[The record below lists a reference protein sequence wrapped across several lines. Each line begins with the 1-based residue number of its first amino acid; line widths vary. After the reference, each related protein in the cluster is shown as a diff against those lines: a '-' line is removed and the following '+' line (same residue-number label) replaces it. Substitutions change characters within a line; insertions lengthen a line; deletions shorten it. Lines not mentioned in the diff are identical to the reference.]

1 MCSGIMTALL
11 SKIENKRL
19 PGCRQNFLAGP
30 TCPSPLR
37 PLSVS
42 GGTMEDLT
50 SQNTILWFFL
60 ACFLISISLMGWLLS
75 PFLSIIVLG
84 AVVAGIFHPVYR
96 LLSMH
101 ERISPGFASMITCLL
116 IFFILFV
123 PIVFFVGVLAQEAY
137 ELIQLAKSPALS
149 SFINTHFTNS
159 ALLDRINPLLA
170 NLDIAITGEELN
182 NTISDIG
189 RAVGLFL
196 YDQARAIASNT
207 LSFLASFFLMLL
219 VIFFLLIDGRK
230 LVRFLIDLSPLP
242 EAQDVQ
248 LIGKFRDMAGAI
260 LVGNGLCGI
269 IQGAAG
275 GLLFW
280 LFGLQSAFLWGVIM
294 SLLAF
299 LPIIGIGV
307 VFIPTVIFL
316 FLKGRIAAS
325 LFFLAVYLLLSG
337 SVEYILKP
345 RVVGKRVQ
353 MHTLVVFLSIIGGL
367 NIFGI
372 LGIIYGPL
380 IATAFLTLTN
390 IYHTSY
396 QKMIEH
402 SQP

>member
-1 MCSGIMTALL
+1 MAD
-11 SKIENKRL
+11 R
-19 PGCRQNFLAGP
+19 
-30 TCPSPLR
+30 
-37 PLSVS
+37 
-42 GGTMEDLT
+42 T
-50 SQNTILWFFL
+50 SQNMILWFFL
-60 ACFLISISLMGWLLS
+60 ACFLISMSLMGWLLS

-84 AVVAGIFHPVYR
+84 AVVAGAFHPVYR
-96 LLSMH
+96 LLTAH
-101 ERISPGFASMITCLL
+101 EKINPGFASLLTCLL

-159 ALLDRINPLLA
+159 ALLDRINPLLDSF
-170 NLDIAITGEELN
+170 DIAITGEELN
-182 NTISDIG
+182 KTISDIG

-196 YDQARAIASNT
+196 YDQARSIASNT

-219 VIFFLLIDGRK
+219 VIFFLLIDGPK
-230 LVRFLIDLSPLP
+230 LVQFLIDLSPLP
-242 EAQDVQ
+242 DDQDAQ
-248 LIGKFRDMAGAI
+248 LIGKFNDMAGAI
-260 LVGNGLCGI
+260 LVGNGLCGA
-269 IQGAAG
+269 IQGVAG
-275 GLLFW
+275 GTIFW

-299 LPIIGIGV
+299 LPIIGIGA

-316 FLKGRIAAS
+316 FLKGRIGAS
-325 LFFLAVYLLLSG
+325 LFFLIFYLLLSG
-337 SVEYILKP
+337 GVEYLLKP

-353 MHTLVVFLSIIGGL
+353 MHTLVVFLSLIGGL

-396 QKMIEH
+396 QTFVEH
-402 SQP
+402 SQPNPDRP

>member
-1 MCSGIMTALL
+1 MPRGI
-11 SKIENKRL
+11 II
-19 PGCRQNFLAGP
+19 PP
-30 TCPSPLR
+30 H
-37 PLSVS
+37 VY
-42 GGTMEDLT
+42 GGTMEDRT
-50 SQNTILWFFL
+50 SQNMILWFFL

-75 PFLSIIVLG
+75 PFISIIVLG
-84 AVVAGIFHPVYR
+84 TVVAGAFHPVYR
-96 LLSMH
+96 VLAAH
-101 ERISPGFASMITCLL
+101 GKISPGFASLLTCLL

-159 ALLDRINPLLA
+159 ALLDRINPLLDSF
-170 NLDIAITGEELN
+170 DIAVTGEDLN
-182 NTISDIG
+182 KTISDIG

-196 YDQARAIASNT
+196 YDQARSIASNT

-219 VIFFLLIDGRK
+219 VIFFLLIDGPK
-230 LVRFLIDLSPLP
+230 LVQFIIDLSPLP
-242 EAQDVQ
+242 EDQDVQ
-248 LIGKFRDMAGAI
+248 LIGKFNDMAGAI
-260 LVGNGLCGI
+260 LVGNGLCGA
-269 IQGAAG
+269 IQGIAG
-275 GLLFW
+275 GMVFW

-299 LPIIGIGV
+299 LPIIGIGA

-316 FLKGRIAAS
+316 FLKGRVGTS
-325 LFFLAVYLLLSG
+325 LFFLIFYLLLSG
-337 SVEYILKP
+337 GVEYLLKP
-345 RVVGKRVQ
+345 RIVGKRVQ

-396 QKMIEH
+396 QTFVEH
-402 SQP
+402 SQPKPDRP

>member
-1 MCSGIMTALL
+1 MPRGIV
-11 SKIENKRL
+11 IPL
-19 PGCRQNFLAGP
+19 PDH
-30 TCPSPLR
+30 
-37 PLSVS
+37 
-42 GGTMEDLT
+42 GGTMEDRT
-50 SQNTILWFFL
+50 SQNMILWFFL

-84 AVVAGIFHPVYR
+84 VVVAGAFYPVYR
-96 LLSMH
+96 RLTAH
-101 ERISPGFASMITCLL
+101 EKISPGLASLLTCLL

-170 NLDIAITGEELN
+170 SFDIAITGEELN
-182 NTISDIG
+182 KTISDIG
-189 RAVGLFL
+189 RAVGLVL
-196 YDQARAIASNT
+196 YDQARSIASNT

-219 VIFFLLIDGRK
+219 VIFFLLIDGPK
-230 LVRFLIDLSPLP
+230 LVQFLIDLSPLP
-242 EAQDVQ
+242 EDQDTQ
-248 LIGKFRDMAGAI
+248 LIGKFNDMAGAI
-260 LVGNGLCGI
+260 LMGNGLCGA
-269 IQGAAG
+269 IQGVAG
-275 GLLFW
+275 GTIFW

-299 LPIIGIGV
+299 LPIIGIGA
-307 VFIPTVIFL
+307 VFIPTVVFL
-316 FLKGRIAAS
+316 FLTGRIGAS
-325 LFFLAVYLLLSG
+325 LFFLIFYLLLSG

-345 RVVGKRVQ
+345 KVVGKRVQ

-396 QKMIEH
+396 QTFVEY
-402 SQP
+402 SQTNPDRP

>member
-1 MCSGIMTALL
+1 MAD
-11 SKIENKRL
+11 R
-19 PGCRQNFLAGP
+19 
-30 TCPSPLR
+30 
-37 PLSVS
+37 
-42 GGTMEDLT
+42 T
-50 SQNTILWFFL
+50 SQNMILWFFL
-60 ACFLISISLMGWLLS
+60 ACFLISMSLMGWLLS

-84 AVVAGIFHPVYR
+84 AVVAGAFHPAYR
-96 LLSMH
+96 MLTAH
-101 ERISPGFASMITCLL
+101 EKISPGFASLLTCLL

-159 ALLDRINPLLA
+159 ALLDRINPLL
-170 NLDIAITGEELN
+170 NSFDIAITGEELN
-182 NTISDIG
+182 KTISDIG

-196 YDQARAIASNT
+196 YDQARSIASNT

-219 VIFFLLIDGRK
+219 VIFFLLIDGPK
-230 LVRFLIDLSPLP
+230 LVQFLIDLSPLP
-242 EAQDVQ
+242 DDQDAQ
-248 LIGKFRDMAGAI
+248 LIGKFNDMAGAI
-260 LVGNGLCGI
+260 LVGNGLCGV
-269 IQGAAG
+269 IQGVAG
-275 GLLFW
+275 GTIFW

-299 LPIIGIGV
+299 LPIIGIGA

-316 FLKGRIAAS
+316 FLKGRIGAS
-325 LFFLAVYLLLSG
+325 LFFLVFYLLLSG
-337 SVEYILKP
+337 GVEYLLKP

-353 MHTLVVFLSIIGGL
+353 MHTLVVFLSLIGGL
-367 NIFGI
+367 KIFGI

-396 QKMIEH
+396 QTFVEH
-402 SQP
+402 SQPKPDRP

>member
-1 MCSGIMTALL
+1 MTCSLVWGAGLFSNRHHL
-11 SKIENKRL
+11 SIRL
-19 PGCRQNFLAGP
+19 KQL
-30 TCPSPLR
+30 
-37 PLSVS
+37 LSVS
-42 GGTMEDLT
+42 GGTMEDRT
-50 SQNTILWFFL
+50 SQNMILWFFL
-60 ACFLISISLMGWLLS
+60 ACFLISITFMGWLLS
-75 PFLSIIVLG
+75 PFFSIIVLG
-84 AVVAGIFHPVYR
+84 AVVTGIFYPVYR
-96 LLSMH
+96 LLTAK
-101 ERISPGFASMITCLL
+101 EKISPGLASFLTCLL

-137 ELIQLAKSPALS
+137 ELVQLTKSPALS

-159 ALLDRINPLLA
+159 ALLERINPLLA
-170 NLDIAITGEELN
+170 NFDIAITGEELSK
-182 NTISDIG
+182 TISDIG
-189 RAVGLFL
+189 RAVGLFFF
-196 YDQARAIASNT
+196 DQARSIASNT

-230 LVRFLIDLSPLP
+230 LVQFLIDLSPLP
-242 EAQDVQ
+242 DEQDTQ

-260 LVGNGLCGI
+260 LVGNGLCGAL
-269 IQGAAG
+269 QGIAG
-275 GLLFW
+275 GTVFW

-299 LPIIGIGV
+299 LPIIGIGA
-307 VFIPTVIFL
+307 VFIPTVVFL
-316 FLKGRIAAS
+316 LLTERIGAS
-325 LFFLAVYLLLSG
+325 LFFLVFYLLLSG

-367 NIFGI
+367 KIFGI

-390 IYHTSY
+390 IYHASY
-396 QKMIEH
+396 QKLIEH

>member
-1 MCSGIMTALL
+1 
-11 SKIENKRL
+11 
-19 PGCRQNFLAGP
+19 
-30 TCPSPLR
+30 
-37 PLSVS
+37 
-42 GGTMEDLT
+42 MEDRT
-50 SQNTILWFFL
+50 SQNMILWFFL

-84 AVVAGIFHPVYR
+84 TVVAGAFHPVFR
-96 LLSMH
+96 LLKTLGK
-101 ERISPGFASMITCLL
+101 ISPGFASLLTCLL

-149 SFINTHFTNS
+149 NFINTHFTNS
-159 ALLDRINPLLA
+159 ALLDRINPLLDSF
-170 NLDIAITGEELN
+170 DIAITGEELN
-182 NTISDIG
+182 KTISDIG

-196 YDQARAIASNT
+196 YDQARSIASNT

-219 VIFFLLIDGRK
+219 VIFFLLIDGPK
-230 LVRFLIDLSPLP
+230 LVQFLIDLSPLP
-242 EAQDVQ
+242 EDQDTQ
-248 LIGKFRDMAGAI
+248 LIGKFNDMAGAI
-260 LVGNGLCGI
+260 LVGNGLCGA
-269 IQGAAG
+269 IQGVAG
-275 GLLFW
+275 GTIFW

-299 LPIIGIGV
+299 LPIIGIGA

-316 FLKGRIAAS
+316 FLKGRIGAS
-325 LFFLAVYLLLSG
+325 LFFLIFYLLLSG
-337 SVEYILKP
+337 SVEYLLKP
-345 RVVGKRVQ
+345 RMVGKRVQ

-396 QKMIEH
+396 QTFVEH
-402 SQP
+402 SQTKPDRTLR